1 VSDVPLWL
9 SATLML
15 AVVVAAVVVWRAVPS
30 LRAWPP
36 SLGLM
41 LACGTIIP
49 SHDTLGFGVGTDDVP
64 LLLGLAVLLICLI
77 RPARIRSAA
86 ARSEF
91 GRPELAG
98 RTLPFARLALVG
110 AALLAS
116 GMVVAAFVNN
126 EQLEPTISMLIRG
139 AGRVVLYVVVVLVIL
154 AQRPLARVRRVVA
167 AALVVVACVQSVVSL
182 VSYTV
187 GLPGDFG
194 LEPARGGSGLL
205 GEIPGR
211 ATGTLG
217 LSSNF
222 LGALLV
228 LTIPVTLGLAL
239 RHAGRLR
246 WLLVAAA
253 VAQLVTM
260 VLTYTR
266 ASLAVTVAACLLLLA
281 LRGRLR
287 WLIGGVV
294 LLVVLVVATP
304 ALHRVAD
311 TSTDRLALYT
321 SAIKVFADHP
331 IAGVGPGE
339 QANVTAAAPA
349 RYRGTDF
356 GVAANNAHNTVLLA
370 AAEDGV
376 LGAAGAVLLNV
387 AIIGVAVAVLRAAR
401 RIRGQPDADQARA
414 IGVAVL
420 AFLAQGMT
428 NNLFTV
434 TLTAT
439 ALVLLLAGCA
449 WPWLARSGDG
459 HVVEPTEGVQPS
471 MTAPGGRLRLRP

>member
-1 VSDVPLWL
+1 MTDVPTWL
-9 SATLML
+9 SAVLMI
-15 AVVVAAVVVWRAVPS
+15 AVILAAVIVWRALPE
-30 LRAWPP
+30 LRRWPP
-36 SLGLM
+36 ALGLM

-49 SHDTLGFGVGTDDVP
+49 SHDTLGVGVGTDDVP
-64 LLLGLAVLLICLI
+64 LLLGLLVLLACAL
-77 RPARIRSAA
+77 RSA
-86 ARSEF
+86 RH
-91 GRPELAG
+91 GPVELP
-98 RTLPFARLALVG
+98 RVPFARMALVG
-110 AALLAS
+110 VALLAS
-116 GMVVAAFVNN
+116 GMVVSAFVNA
-126 EQLEPTISMLIRG
+126 EQLEPTVSMLIRG
-139 AGRVVLYVVVVLVIL
+139 AGRVVLYLVVVLAIL
-154 AQRPLARVRRVVA
+154 AQRPLAMVRTVVA
-167 AALVVVACVQSVVSL
+167 GSLVTVACVESAVSL

-239 RHAGRLR
+239 RYAGRAR
-246 WLLVAAA
+246 WLLLAAA
-253 VAQLVTM
+253 AGQLVTM

-266 ASLAVTVAACLLLLA
+266 ASLAVTAAACLLLLG

-287 WLIGGVV
+287 WLAGGVALLV
-294 LLVVLVVATP
+294 LLLVATP
-304 ALHRVAD
+304 ALHRMMD
-311 TSTDRLALYT
+311 GSTDRLALYT
-321 SAIKVFADHP
+321 SAIKVFGDHP
-331 IAGVGPGE
+331 VAGVGPGE

-349 RYRGTDF
+349 RYRATNF

-376 LGAAGAVLLNV
+376 LGGAGALLLNV
-387 AIIGVAVAVLRAAR
+387 AIVGVAVTVLTRAR
-401 RIRGQPDADQARA
+401 RARGRPDSDEALA

-439 ALVLLLAGCA
+439 ALVLLLAGCG
-449 WPWLARSGDG
+449 WPWLAAGGLGPAGGSTNSSGA
-459 HVVEPTEGVQPS
+459 V
-471 MTAPGGRLRLRP
+471 GRIR